1 MKMRVIRV
9 LASTSVAGLFL
20 EKGFYYDCI
29 DMYIV
34 GGLFEEEN
42 ACCKGGFG

>member
-1 MKMRVIRV
+1 
-9 LASTSVAGLFL
+9 LAGFF
-20 EKGFYYDCI
+20 EKGFYYDSV
-29 DMYIV
+29 DSYIA